1 MIKLDNKIRNSEDI
15 NVAAN
20 DGIIN
25 GIKLMREGNQEGFN
39 ILYNYTHDYVY
50 KRARFIMKN
59 EDDALDLMQETY
71 TQVYKNISSLEN
83 AENIYGWIGGI
94 EYRQGMQIFRSRKEV
109 LATEEAEAIFDDIV
123 SEDMDAN
130 PEETA
135 EARATVDI
143 VMSFVEELPEL
154 QKAAIIAFYYD
165 DKKIDDIAAEFQCSP
180 NTIKSRLNYAKKYLK
195 NKVESHEKS
204 HGYKLHTVSPVIIIA
219 ALKGLF
225 STKKYAISPEVSQ
238 ALYANVIKA
247 SGITSATAASTAAAS
262 AGGASA
268 AATST
273 SAVATVAAG
282 AAKVG
287 MGIGAKLA
295 IGAAAVAL
303 TAAVTVGVIAIVSD
317 EEETTAPIAST
328 VELLTDED
336 TDNSAVGENHSE
348 EVTTEDTENTTEP
361 MTEAVSAEGWNLLE
375 GQYVC
380 AYGGFDKALVISNVN
395 APTDDIND
403 VTFDVEYCGMK
414 GENVVINDRT
424 VTFTVYHDNGSV
436 SDVELLIWTDYV
448 DNNEYGQ
455 LIELKGVTTTTSD
468 GMVADMNNI
477 APVIYSKKMAK
488 ETDSVMHWW
497 TIDDGEYA
505 SNTMFEATKPEG
517 YTYSVS
523 IASTQYSTNHSER
536 VVTIEIYDKDGQLV
550 DTLVSE
556 AFSDTGDAYCNFWA
570 RSTEGYLFV
579 GRIDSV
585 NGNEWLALNCHL
597 TGVKA
602 PAWYEGTNIFAHIR
616 K

>member
-20 DGIIN
+20 DEIIN

-165 DKKIDDIAAEFQCSP
+165 NKKIDDIAAEFQCSP
-180 NTIKSRLNYAKKYLK
+180 NTIKSRLNYAKKFLK
-195 NKVESHEKS
+195 DKVESHEKS

-225 STKKYAISPEVSQ
+225 STKKYAISPEASQ

-262 AGGASA
+262 A

-273 SAVATVAAG
+273 SAVATVAAE

-336 TDNSAVGENHSE
+336 TDNSAVGENYSE
-348 EVTTEDTENTTEP
+348 EVTTEDTENTTES
-361 MTEAVSAEGWNLLE
+361 MTEEVGAEGWNLLE

-395 APTDDIND
+395 APTYDIND

-436 SDVELLIWTDYV
+436 SDVELLIWTDYA

-477 APVIYSKKMAK
+477 TPVIYSKKMAK
-488 ETDSVMHWW
+488 ETDPVMHWW
-497 TIDDGEYA
+497 TIDDGEYV

-523 IASTQYSTNHSER
+523 IASTQYSTNYSER
-536 VVTIEIYDKDGQLV
+536 VVTIEIYDKDGQPV

-579 GRIDSV
+579 GRIEGV